1 MKFFRSD
8 ESTNKI
14 HELMTTMGFNQDENG
29 KYWHMYFGSEVK
41 FDLSASSSETHAVMA
56 HVFKVAIEWG
66 KADKLDDIRKVLG
79 L

>member
-1 MKFFRSD
+1 MKFYRND
-8 ESTNKI
+8 ESTEKI
-14 HELMTTMGFNQDENG
+14 HELMTTMGFSHDKDG

-41 FDLSASSSETHAVMA
+41 FDLSASSSETHAIMA

-66 KADKLDDIRKVLG
+66 KANKLDDIKKVLE